1 MLYLPH
7 LNLHKALYNFHTPIP
22 TFPIYTYFTP
32 IPTFP
37 YILILPPSRP
47 SRIYLLY
54 PHPGLPVYTYY
65 TPIPA
70 FPQGGRSNEIHFMG
84 AKRNRGEDKIKIFF
98 TVIFAITPS
107 LKSDS
112 KIIEA
117 LITKVVLES

>member
-1 MLYLPH
+1 MLFLPH
-7 LNLHKALYNFHTPIP
+7 LNVHPALYNFHTPIP
-22 TFPIYTYFTP
+22 A
-32 IPTFP
+32 FP
-37 YILILPPSRP
+37 YKLILPHPNLPRL
-47 SRIYLLY
+47 YLFYPHPNLPVYLFY